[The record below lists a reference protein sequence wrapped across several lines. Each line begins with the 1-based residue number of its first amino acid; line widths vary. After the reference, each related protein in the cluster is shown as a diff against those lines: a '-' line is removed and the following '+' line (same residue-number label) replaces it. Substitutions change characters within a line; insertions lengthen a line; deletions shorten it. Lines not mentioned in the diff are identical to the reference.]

1 MDTPQ
6 PYPDHACP
14 LCGHSH
20 EISKSIC
27 ISCEYPLCPAEVSAG
42 VDYHFSC
49 LFCKY
54 CKESINEQVVSGI
67 RRDGRP
73 FSHKHCYDRAMEEE
87 IRRRPVTITQ
97 AHFDYINSFRL
108 MFESNMD
115 LGIETNQ
122 KDAEI
127 ELDKFKRIHEMSYE
141 EIFLFGKR
149 CEAAAAWCML
159 ALEPLKKEHKI
170 KLQERDISRVKEIEE
185 RRKTDQR
192 KIEEKK
198 LNKLPDIRALKA
210 IGMSTEEAQGVILR
224 EKAIQAKMTI
234 GMTRTQAEASLA
246 EGGPQ
251 VN

>member
-1 MDTPQ
+1 
-6 PYPDHACP
+6 
-14 LCGHSH
+14 
-20 EISKSIC
+20 
-27 ISCEYPLCPAEVSAG
+27 
-42 VDYHFSC
+42 
-49 LFCKY
+49 
-54 CKESINEQVVSGI
+54 
-67 RRDGRP
+67 
-73 FSHKHCYDRAMEEE
+73 
-87 IRRRPVTITQ
+87 
-97 AHFDYINSFRL
+97 
-108 MFESNMD
+108 
-115 LGIETNQ
+115 
-122 KDAEI
+122 
-127 ELDKFKRIHEMSYE
+127 
-141 EIFLFGKR
+141 
-149 CEAAAAWCML
+149 ML